1 MLLFLFTDERR
12 LTQINKSEWICVNLR
27 SSVDDISS
35 FYFWFTDKKNMPE
48 NLTFRRAT
56 INDLPKIVEML
67 ADDFLGAERER
78 FQIPLPADYVLAF
91 EEIDADDNN
100 DLIVVEQNG
109 ETVGTMQ
116 ITFIPSISFQ
126 GGRRAQIES
135 VRVVGEKRGQ
145 GIGKKMFEWAIRR
158 ARAKSCRMIQLST
171 NNDRADAQ
179 RFYEN
184 LGFKA
189 SHVGMKLYL

>member
-1 MLLFLFTDERR
+1 M
-12 LTQINKSEWICVNLR
+12 S
-27 SSVDDISS
+27 
-35 FYFWFTDKKNMPE
+35 E
-48 NLTFRRAT
+48 NLIFRRAT
-56 INDLPKIVEML
+56 LDDLPKIVEML
-67 ADDFLGAERER
+67 ADDFLGAQRER
-78 FQIPLPADYVLAF
+78 FQIPLPEDYVRAF
-91 EEIDADDNN
+91 EEIDADENN

-109 ETVGTMQ
+109 EIVGTLQ
-116 ITFIPSISFQ
+116 LTFIPSISFQ

-135 VRVVGEKRGQ
+135 VRVATSVRGQ
-145 GIGKKMFEWAIRR
+145 GIGKKMFEWAIER
-158 ARAKSCRMIQLST
+158 ARRKSCRMIQLST

>member
-1 MLLFLFTDERR
+1 
-12 LTQINKSEWICVNLR
+12 
-27 SSVDDISS
+27 
-35 FYFWFTDKKNMPE
+35 MPQ
-48 NLTFRRAT
+48 TIAFRRAT
-56 INDLPKIVEML
+56 LEDLPKIVEML

-100 DLIVVEQNG
+100 DLIVVEEKG
-109 ETVGTMQ
+109 EIVGTMQ

-126 GGRRAQIES
+126 GGLRAQIES
-135 VRVVGEKRGQ
+135 VRVVAERRGQ
-145 GIGKKMFEWAIRR
+145 GIGKKMFEWAILR
-158 ARAKSCRMIQLST
+158 ARRKNCRMIQLST
-171 NNDRADAQ
+171 NSDRADAQ

>member
-1 MLLFLFTDERR
+1 
-12 LTQINKSEWICVNLR
+12 
-27 SSVDDISS
+27 
-35 FYFWFTDKKNMPE
+35 MPE

-56 INDLPKIVEML
+56 LADLPKIVEML
-67 ADDFLGAERER
+67 ADDFLGQQRER
-78 FQIPLPADYVLAF
+78 FQIPLPEDYVRAF
-91 EEIDADDNN
+91 EEIDADENN

-109 ETVGTMQ
+109 SIVGTLQM
-116 ITFIPSISFQ
+116 TFIPSISFQ

-135 VRVVGEKRGQ
+135 VRVVAERRGH
-145 GIGKKMFEWAIRR
+145 GIGKEMIEWAIRR
-158 ARAKSCRMIQLST
+158 ARQKSCRMIQLST

>member
-1 MLLFLFTDERR
+1 M
-12 LTQINKSEWICVNLR
+12 S
-27 SSVDDISS
+27 
-35 FYFWFTDKKNMPE
+35 E

-56 INDLPKIVEML
+56 IDDLPKIVEML
-67 ADDFLGAERER
+67 ADDFLGKQRER
-78 FQIPLPADYVLAF
+78 FQIPLPDDYVRAF
-91 EEIDADDNN
+91 EEINADENN

-109 ETVGTMQ
+109 ETIGTLQ
-116 ITFIPSISFQ
+116 LTFIPSISFQ

-135 VRVVGEKRGQ
+135 VRVVENRRGQ

-158 ARAKSCRMIQLST
+158 AEQKSCRMIQLST
-171 NNDRADAQ
+171 NNDRAEAQ